1 MLRRLATI
9 WSAFEEGLSAMLML
23 SSTLILFVNVLLRY
37 IFHSSTT
44 WAEEVIRYSIIWV
57 AFVGGSLCAR
67 QGEHIGIELFT
78 TLLPPKANKALRVLA
93 NLIAAVFVAIFAV
106 YAFGL
111 TMQIVQLNQRSPAV
125 YMPMWIVYSS
135 MPLGGFLMAVRFLE
149 LAYKTWK
156 EKDETGD
163 KEPDLL
169 KL

>member
-1 MLRRLATI
+1 MLRRLADG
-9 WSAFEEGLSAMLML
+9 WNVFEEGLSAMLMI
-23 SSTLILFVNVLLRY
+23 SSTLILFVNVVLRY
-37 IFHSSTT
+37 LFHNSTT

-57 AFVGGSLCAR
+57 TFVGGSVCAK

-78 TLLPPKANKALRVLA
+78 TLLPPKANKALRVFA

-106 YAFGL
+106 YAFKL
-111 TMQIVQLNQRSPAV
+111 TMQVIQLNQRSPAI

-135 MPLGGFLMAVRFLE
+135 MPLGGFLMAARFLE

-156 EKDETGD
+156 GSEEAGD
-163 KEPDLL
+163 KDPDLL